1 MPGTILLDDLR
12 SSVEDQL
19 HQHVNDVLGAAQ
31 QAASAVVQPV
41 QAIGAGVAQAV
52 QAPLIQPP
60 SQQEVLGA
68 LQQHVDNIT
77 QATQAAQQAVQQ
89 APQQAMQV
97 LGQPNQPGGAL
108 TQLGQTRDQVLGAL
122 NQHVDNLTQAVQQA
136 PQGLQDLSVPKPPAP
151 APPAA
156 TAALGSDQG
165 LGAPAVT
172 PAAPAASTTVGSTDT
187 SGGPSN
193 AIDASSPSAF
203 AKSMAPY
210 AQYAAQKL
218 GIDPT
223 WVAAMAGSESNYGKA
238 QGNESLASRRC
249 PVSLARR

>member
-1 MPGTILLDDLR
+1 MTSLEGRDGGGERGEGGWLRGEGGGGGGDRAARSFFDDLR

-60 SQQEVLGA
+60 SQEQVLGA

-77 QATQAAQQAVQQ
+77 QPVQQAAQAVQQ

-97 LGQPNQPGGAL
+97 LGQPSQPGGAL

-122 NQHVDNLTQAVQQA
+122 NQHVDNITQAAQQV
-136 PQGLQDLSVPKPPAP
+136 PQGLQDLSVPKPPVP
-151 APPAA
+151 EPPAA
-156 TAALGSDQG
+156 TTALGGDQG
-165 LGAPAVT
+165 LGC
-172 PAAPAASTTVGSTDT
+172 
-187 SGGPSN
+187 
-193 AIDASSPSAF
+193 
-203 AKSMAPY
+203 
-210 AQYAAQKL
+210 
-218 GIDPT
+218 
-223 WVAAMAGSESNYGKA
+223 
-238 QGNESLASRRC
+238 LASGRQPSTAPSWRAPPDDRWVC
-249 PVSLARR
+249 RTTLERWRSGQL